1 MTAKL
6 LRVFLNLA
14 ENEAQI
20 HNSLGGSFRRCREF
34 RVYLRFRRRRPVP
47 SHSYP
52 AQLSKEMPVLLL
64 NDASNTSK
72 INKFCS
78 AEQRNGRN
86 FTQRLSKPHR
96 DYLSHKG
103 LNLIWN
109 D

>member
-1 MTAKL
+1 MKQYAPWKFPTDFQGL
-6 LRVFLNLA
+6 FFGRERIPELIFVPDA
-14 ENEAQI
+14 ED
-20 HNSLGGSFRRCREF
+20 L
-34 RVYLRFRRRRPVP
+34 VP

-72 INKFCS
+72 ISKFCS
-78 AEQRNGRN
+78 AEQRNGQN